1 MKSRSIILG
10 GFFLTLCALALSY
23 FKFSRCIP
31 GGWLSPDVYVQGCYT
46 DITALYEM
54 RRFASDVW
62 PYGSGGNSLEY
73 PILSGIGI
81 WLISLLTKDGPE
93 GLLQFFYLNVL
104 AISIAFAALVYHLF
118 KLEKKSA
125 LLLIISPAV
134 ISGLFINWDIWAI
147 TPLVIALLL
156 IKKERIWFA
165 GACLSISI
173 FFKFFPIIY
182 LIPILL
188 SLKDSAVKRKE
199 FIYSVAIISCIINIP
214 FMLFQFDGWAKFY
227 IFNFNRGVD
236 FGSIWYLIS
245 LTGSWITN
253 INSLITPIVL
263 TLLALCYWRYRDN
276 LLGNLFIASVIF
288 FTLNKVY
295 SPQYVL
301 WLTVIAVLFFPKNRF
316 FYILFALWQSS
327 ELLYQYGIWHHI
339 LTSLDE
345 PGGIANNTYILISIA
360 RIAGLLL
367 LTGYALYLLENDLIK
382 SRRSETNV

>member
-1 MKSRSIILG
+1 
-10 GFFLTLCALALSY
+10 
-23 FKFSRCIP
+23 
-31 GGWLSPDVYVQGCYT
+31 
-46 DITALYEM
+46 M

-339 LTSLDE
+339 LTGLDE
-345 PGGIANNTYILISIA
+345 PGGITNNTYIFISVA

-367 LTGYALYLLENDLIK
+367 LTGYAIYLLENDLIK